1 MRVINARNVND
12 ALLMGIDLFQSD
24 VNYRVQKSR
33 NGKTYEALE
42 PVTTVYSKPWERVCL
57 IEERDANPFF
67 HFIESLWM
75 LAGRNDLKP
84 LTYFVKSMED
94 FSDDG
99 ETLWGAYGHRWLNF
113 WKRDQLA
120 VIVFSLRD
128 DPNDRRCVLQMW
140 DVNQD
145 LGRASSKDVPCNTH
159 IYFKIRDNKLNMTV
173 CCRSNDM
180 LWGAYGANVVHV
192 SVLQEYVATMIGVEM
207 GEYRQVSDSFH
218 VYLFGKNPT
227 WDKVK
232 DLTINPY
239 TFRHL
244 KNPYDRIDSEHVPL
258 ITDTEVF
265 EWELKRFFTIH
276 PNDFDLHT
284 DGWENHAFKDIAV
297 PMMIV
302 FAKHKEKNYLES
314 YKALSKIKALD
325 WRTACHNWIRKR
337 DTAYNNKADKED
349 S

>member
-1 MRVINARNVND
+1 
-12 ALLMGIDLFQSD
+12 
-24 VNYRVQKSR
+24 
-33 NGKTYEALE
+33 
-42 PVTTVYSKPWERVCL
+42 
-57 IEERDANPFF
+57 
-67 HFIESLWM
+67 
-75 LAGRNDLKP
+75 
-84 LTYFVKSMED
+84 
-94 FSDDG
+94 
-99 ETLWGAYGHRWLNF
+99 
-113 WKRDQLA
+113 
-120 VIVFSLRD
+120 
-128 DPNDRRCVLQMW
+128 
-140 DVNQD
+140 
-145 LGRASSKDVPCNTH
+145 
-159 IYFKIRDNKLNMTV
+159 
-173 CCRSNDM
+173 M
-180 LWGAYGANVVHV
+180 LWGAYGANVVHM

-218 VYLFGKNPT
+218 IYLFGKNPT

-276 PNDFDLHT
+276 PNDFDLHL
-284 DGWENHAFKDIAV
+284 DGWENPAFKDIAV

>member
-1 MRVINARNVND
+1 MIVINARNVND

-33 NGKTYEALE
+33 NGTTYEALE
-42 PVTTVYSKPWERVCL
+42 PITTVYSKPWERVCL

-75 LAGRNDLKP
+75 LAGRNDLEP

-99 ETLWGAYGHRWLNF
+99 ETLWGAYGHRWFNYF
-113 WKRDQLA
+113 KWDQLD
-120 VIVFSLRD
+120 VIVFSLRNNPD
-128 DPNDRRCVLQMW
+128 DRRCVLQMW

-145 LGRASSKDVPCNTH
+145 LGRFSSKDLPCNTH

-180 LWGAYGANVVHV
+180 LWGAYGANVVHM
-192 SVLQEYVATMIGVEM
+192 SILQEYVATMVEVEI

-218 VYLFGKNPT
+218 IYLNPT

-232 DLTINPY
+232 DLSINPY
-239 TFRHL
+239 TFRHFN
-244 KNPYDRIDSEHVPL
+244 NPYDRIEHKHTPL
-258 ITDTEVF
+258 ITDPEVF
-265 EWELKRFFTIH
+265 EWELKRFFTIP
-276 PNDFDLHT
+276 PNDFDLHL
-284 DGWENHAFKDIAV
+284 DGWANPAFKDIAV
-297 PMMIV
+297 PMMR
-302 FAKHKEKNYLES
+302 AYTLHKEKKYSVYE
-314 YKALSKIKALD
+314 ALNDIKPVD
-325 WRTACHNWIRKR
+325 WQTACFDWIRKR
-337 DTAYNNKADKED
+337 DKAYNKADKED